1 MTGIYSWASIDG
13 WIAFLSDLAWQHS
26 PHINLFHGNA
36 NYRSDLSDRQNRHV
50 YEGGALKSEF
60 AFTQGN
66 VISNAGAL
74 RVGSAAPLR
83 GGEFASPDFFVRLL
97 V

>member
-1 MTGIYSWASIDG
+1 METPTIVQTSA
-13 WIAFLSDLAWQHS
+13 IAKTATFT
-26 PHINLFHGNA
+26 
-36 NYRSDLSDRQNRHV
+36 R
-50 YEGGALKSEF
+50 GGALKSEF

>member
-26 PHINLFHGNA
+26 PHHQFVLWKRPIVQTAATAKTATFT
-36 NYRSDLSDRQNRHV
+36 R
-50 YEGGALKSEF
+50 GGALKSKF

-66 VISNAGAL
+66 VISNAGA
-74 RVGSAAPLR
+74 
-83 GGEFASPDFFVRLL
+83 
-97 V
+97 